1 MNASYVDG
9 YRIKNE
15 FIATQSP
22 LEETIQDF
30 WTMIW
35 EQNCKTIVMLS
46 DKSEKKV
53 VNKFFVFSKKKII
66 IFACANLEKAVNQLH
81 TISYK
86 AYLIFFSAI
95 YNKLYWNVY

>member
-22 LEETIQDF
+22 LEETMQDF

-35 EQNCKTIVMLS
+35 EQNCETIVMLS
-46 DKSEKKV
+46 DQSEKKV
-53 VNKFFVFSKKKII
+53 VN
-66 IFACANLEKAVNQLH
+66 
-81 TISYK
+81 
-86 AYLIFFSAI
+86 
-95 YNKLYWNVY
+95 

>member
-53 VNKFFVFSKKKII
+53 VNKFFVFSKKK
-66 IFACANLEKAVNQLH
+66 L
-81 TISYK
+81 
-86 AYLIFFSAI
+86 
-95 YNKLYWNVY
+95 